1 MTISAGTRLPE
12 ATLLRIGTNGPEP
25 VTLSSLLAGRKVVI
39 FGFPGAYTGTCT
51 TAHIPS
57 FIRTKAAF
65 DAKGVDQIIGIAVND
80 PAVMAKFGETTGAT
94 AAGITLLGDA
104 ASEFTTAIG
113 MNFDAPAAGF
123 FARSRRYAAYV
134 VDGVVQ
140 HLSDPEKPGMC
151 ETSAGEAML
160 EVI

>member
-1 MTISAGTRLPE
+1 MTIAKGTRLPD
-12 ATLLRIGTNGPEP
+12 AQLLRMGAKGVEP
-25 VTLSSLLAGRKVVI
+25 VALSSLLAGRNVVI
-39 FGFPGAYTGTCT
+39 FGFPGAFTGTCT

-57 FIRTKAAF
+57 FIRTKAQF
-65 DAKGVDQIIGIAVND
+65 DAKGVDDIIGIAVND
-80 PAVMAKFGETTGAT
+80 PFVMDSYGKSTGAA
-94 AAGITLLGDA
+94 AAGITMLADA
-104 ASEFTTAIG
+104 SSAFTIAIG
-113 MNFDAPAAGF
+113 MNFDVPAIGF
-123 FARSRRYAAYV
+123 HDRSKRYAAYV